1 MEVGLVIH
9 HVMDHYVAYY
19 NGEFICSGDD
29 KKEVE
34 HDAYEYLIEREM
46 R

>member
-1 MEVGLVIH
+1 METGIVIH
-9 HVMDHYVAYY
+9 HVMDHYEAYY

-29 KKEVE
+29 QTEVE
-34 HDAYEYLIEREM
+34 HDAQECLIEREM